1 MWQSENCDVCAN
13 ILYRRIYC
21 VDKYI
26 FDESNGLQ
34 YELQGDYYIPCLIL
48 AEEEIQPIGLWGQ
61 RHKQYLKEHKH
72 FIYTTM
78 LIDGTLSLFLADVK
92 QQAEQMF
99 HRVIEE
105 MAQKQGVT
113 EQLKVEQPMEWIGLM
128 NNIQA
133 CAREIV
139 SNETIFA

>member
-1 MWQSENCDVCAN
+1 M
-13 ILYRRIYC
+13 
-21 VDKYI
+21 DKYI
-26 FDESNGLQ
+26 FDESNGLW

-61 RHKQYLKEHKH
+61 RNKQYLKEHKH

-78 LIDGTLSLFLADVK
+78 LIDGTLSLYLADVK

>member
-1 MWQSENCDVCAN
+1 
-13 ILYRRIYC
+13 
-21 VDKYI
+21 
-26 FDESNGLQ
+26 
-34 YELQGDYYIPCLIL
+34 
-48 AEEEIQPIGLWGQ
+48 
-61 RHKQYLKEHKH
+61 
-72 FIYTTM
+72 
-78 LIDGTLSLFLADVK
+78 
-92 QQAEQMF
+92 MF